1 MSESY
6 LCPFL
11 FLVGLKNN
19 SLHCGE
25 RPWQQLGSRVLSL
38 AVIFV
43 LLGVLASLRSSSLL
57 IKHFSFQIFFLLLE
71 MAQRDCSLHLS
82 VILMCYNKNNFTS
95 LTASLVHL
103 LLLWR
108 ISATGY
114 ICVIVKKQ
122 RDRKTVTLKKK
133 RENKKSPFFPGLAL
147 VEVEHTFQTF
157 VLMGDGPP
165 WLSVSLLP

>member
-1 MSESY
+1 MAAAGKQSFKLGCYFCAFGGFSIAAQ
-6 LCPFL
+6 LLTADKTFL
-11 FLVGLKNN
+11 I
-19 SLHCGE
+19 SD
-25 RPWQQLGSRVLSL
+25 
-38 AVIFV
+38 
-43 LLGVLASLRSSSLL
+43 
-57 IKHFSFQIFFLLLE
+57 FFLLLE

-82 VILMCYNKNNFTS
+82 VVLMCYNKNNFTS

-165 WLSVSLLP
+165 WLSVPLLP